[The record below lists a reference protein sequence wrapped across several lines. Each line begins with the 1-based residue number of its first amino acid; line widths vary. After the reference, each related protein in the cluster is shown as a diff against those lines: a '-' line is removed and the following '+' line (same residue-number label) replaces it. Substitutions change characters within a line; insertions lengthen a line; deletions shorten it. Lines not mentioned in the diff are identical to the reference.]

1 MKDISEQIIN
11 LWGEVNRPGIDGLIS
26 FLETSDFF
34 TAPCSTKFHLARPG
48 GLAEHSLNV
57 FYLLEEKVARFGL
70 DIPKESIIVCGLG
83 HDLCKVNFYKEGG
96 DPAEGRQLEWAKD
109 LIAKNWHRLSE
120 DEKDTLYQVIK
131 KESDLTI
138 IAKDHASSIISWL
151 KDGYQPGTMP
161 EFPLVYSVEDPFPLG
176 HGEKSVSI
184 LQEYIP
190 LTEEERLAIRWHM
203 TAFDAG
209 IHFDYPS
216 GYAYRKAVEMSP
228 LVTLLFTADYEASNV
243 LEKAKC

>member
-1 MKDISEQIIN
+1 MKDIIEQIIN

-57 FYLLEEKVARFGL
+57 FNLLEEKVARFGL

-96 DPAEGRQLEWAKD
+96 EPAEGKQLSRAKD
-109 LIAKNWHRLSE
+109 LVTTWWNRFSDHEKEALRQIVKKE
-120 DEKDTLYQVIK
+120 DEQI
-131 KESDLTI
+131 TI
-138 IAKDHASSIISWL
+138 SKDHASSIISWL
-151 KDGYQPGTMP
+151 EDGYLPGTMP
-161 EFPLVYSVEDPFPLG
+161 DFPVVYSVEDNFPLG
-176 HGEKSVSI
+176 HGEKSVSV
-184 LQEYIP
+184 LQDYIP

-209 IHFDYPS
+209 IHFDYPN
-216 GYAYRKAVEMSP
+216 GYAFRKAAEMYP
-228 LVTLLFTADYEASNV
+228 LVTLLFTADYEASQV
-243 LEKAKC
+243 LERGK